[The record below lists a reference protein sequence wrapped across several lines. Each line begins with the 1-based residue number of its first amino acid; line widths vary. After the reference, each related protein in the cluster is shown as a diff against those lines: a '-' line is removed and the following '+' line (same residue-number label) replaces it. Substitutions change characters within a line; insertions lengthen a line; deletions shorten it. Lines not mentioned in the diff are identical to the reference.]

1 MNSDQPEIPPLK
13 DPAPKEMTR
22 TGRSWLT
29 AGIAGLAGLV
39 ATFVLWIVTMAS
51 KSGVPAVAGV
61 FIVPY
66 FIGFCAAIPWRS
78 QPATERPVLG
88 FSFLLTLGCCLG
100 AAIVLREGSVCLAM
114 AFPILWLGVAL
125 GLMTSFTLGQKGGRL
140 QFSVVPAL
148 IVAMVV
154 DARIPGEK
162 TEVAV
167 DEIVIRAPAAKVFP
181 YVVQFPEITAPPSHW
196 LNRIGLPAAKQTTS
210 DGPFVGAKRA
220 CIFSNGLVFPEQI
233 TELEPGKRHTFIV
246 TEQPNDPELF
256 GHFDLHKGQF
266 DLRDNGDGTTTLVGT
281 SWYTL
286 RVRPIWYF
294 NLWSK
299 DIIRDVHLRVMNHIK
314 TLAEGDF
321 AREAKSMR

>member
-1 MNSDQPEIPPLK
+1 MDSDQPEIPAPK
-13 DPAPKEMTR
+13 DPAPEGMTHAQ
-22 TGRSWLT
+22 RSWLT

-39 ATFVLWIVTMAS
+39 ATFVLWMVTNTAES
-51 KSGVPAVAGV
+51 SVPAVAGV

-66 FIGFCAAIPWRS
+66 LIGFCAAIPWRS
-78 QPATERPVLG
+78 QRDPNRSVLG

-100 AAIVLREGSVCLAM
+100 AALVLREGAVCLVM

-125 GLMTSFTLGQKGGRL
+125 GVMTSFTFAEKGGRL
-140 QFSVVPAL
+140 QFSIIPAL
-148 IVAMVV
+148 MVALVV
-154 DARIPGEK
+154 DARTPGEK
-162 TEVAV
+162 ASVVV
-167 DEIVIRAPAAKVFP
+167 DEIVIQAPPAKVFP
-181 YVVQFPEITAPPSHW
+181 YVVQFPEITSPPSHL

-210 DGPFVGAKRA
+210 EGPFVGAKRA

-233 TELEPGKRHTFIV
+233 TELEAGKRLTFIV

-256 GHFDLHKGQF
+256 GHFILHKGQF
-266 DLRDNGDGTTTLVGT
+266 DLHDNGDGTTTLAGT

-314 TLAEGDF
+314 TLAEAD
-321 AREAKSMR
+321 